1 MTDTSKIPAER
12 VDVNWEEVGGG
23 AALPLFHHEWSDH
36 LLTDTS
42 YLRADTFSWQD
53 GNIYFTAYNEL
64 VNEKNLTSTPA
75 EETIAGISITYY
87 RTPKGY
93 KIVLATSADAVA
105 QIYEA
110 TGIAWYYILDT
121 DNKRFKLPRN
131 SRYES
136 GTTTDNAGDFDAESL
151 PNFEAIFGCQT
162 APGGENYNLIEGSCE
177 AYGDT
182 SKINGSFSADSKY
195 ITGVRVSPSIK
206 EEAYQDGAKVNTD
219 HVTQFLYFYVG
230 NTKRGTSEIDIA
242 SITESLNN
250 KVDIDLGNISS
261 NIDYVVES
269 YQNGTEWYK
278 IYKSGWVEQGGEIK
292 QNVSSGWNVP
302 ITFLKN
308 FADTN
313 YTFFVISGFKVY
325 TNEGFNYYNSKTE
338 ESINAVCPQGAGLK
352 AMWRAE
358 GQGASE

>member
-93 KIVLATSADAVA
+93 KIVLATSANAVA

-136 GTTTDNAGDFDAESL
+136 GTTTDNAGDFGAESL
-151 PNFEAIFGCQT
+151 PNITGYPYFGSTSADGQPRG
-162 APGGENYNLIEGSCE
+162 AFY
-177 AYGDT
+177 YGDV
-182 SKINGSFSADSKY
+182 KKAGIRGSGDTVYPMLFSAAKSDP
-195 ITGVRVSPSIK
+195 R
-206 EEAYQDGAKVNTD
+206 YQDGAKVNTD

-242 SITESLNN
+242 AITESLNN
-250 KVDIDLGNISS
+250 KVDIDLSNISS
-261 NIDYVVES
+261 NIDCSLYVCVYRTS
-269 YQNGTEWYK
+269 VPSST
-278 IYKSGWVEQGGEIK
+278 YKSVRK
-292 QNVSSGWNVP
+292 
-302 ITFLKN
+302 
-308 FADTN
+308 
-313 YTFFVISGFKVY
+313 
-325 TNEGFNYYNSKTE
+325 
-338 ESINAVCPQGAGLK
+338 
-352 AMWRAE
+352 
-358 GQGASE
+358 